1 MTPSPDGAS
10 PARLVS
16 PLQAHLPV
24 TLTLT
29 SLATISDSTQEPPH
43 CVTVA
48 RTDTKWKGS
57 HTRSLS
63 SRMGQLEG
71 CCLVLLGPA
80 HGGGLLLHDQP
91 RKERG
96 PGPDPWVSTPPC
108 HLACQD
114 LVFHNRYKLLSFCL
128 YDFISPTMH
137 PDSSVRP
144 PNKPTRETMP
154 LLSFASVALAN
165 LSV

>member
-1 MTPSPDGAS
+1 MLRSPGPTQNGRA
-10 PARLVS
+10 ATH
-16 PLQAHLPV
+16 AHCR
-24 TLTLT
+24 
-29 SLATISDSTQEPPH
+29 AEWDN
-43 CVTVA
+43 
-48 RTDTKWKGS
+48 WKGAV
-57 HTRSLS
+57 S
-63 SRMGQLEG
+63 SYWDLHM
-71 CCLVLLGPA
+71 
-80 HGGGLLLHDQP
+80 GGGLLLHDQP